1 MVFSF
6 SDWVN
11 SLLKGVGHKY
21 IKRIPYT
28 TPKGRRYRY
37 VYRVTNTHQGRHA
50 FDEEHLTTGAKFA
63 LNTEDGAEFH
73 GHITAVD
80 GDKITYTIDD
90 GPKKGEEVTT
100 TRAELVAELHDLHD
114 VQDKL
119 SAARDKVRERI
130 AEAKRAGHE
139 GVVRRL
145 ETRLAALGGD
155 EETAKQEQAEPR
167 EGTQGADNFETM
179 PDEPRPLKTARRE
192 LADQEETLEEFRQ
205 TGADKDTLAK
215 RERKISEKRAEV
227 EVLEESHLSRVF
239 SDRLRTSAESA
250 EGKQLIDALAEAHEK
265 QEDAEGAE
273 RALVDFYKETALKRK
288 GSQERLKEREFKD
301 SRNIQDRW
309 QESDENILVDRLKEQ
324 ATEALRIYLEHG
336 SAVSAGED
344 SPYTQAQVDAAVR
357 RQFESGARAEA
368 LEFAYTEGMLRTA
381 RELRAQDETAE
392 RVTQGADNFETMP
405 EVEADAPTQADEAAQ
420 DTERA
425 QRRAQREER
434 ESRAATDRGPAFVND
449 QDFISHEDARDEY
462 ISALV
467 PNAQSLK
474 ESAKELRGESASAI
488 IAAAKAPL
496 VAGEKTVYTLPG
508 GLGVAAELDEA
519 SRVLTYQIQFSDGK
533 VSDLERVT
541 FDEPPSA
548 AKLKTLAR
556 GLVGSVYGGSD
567 GDGDARY
574 YTLTNESDLRL
585 NAQRLARFKKLED
598 RERDFDTFSKMTE
611 EPRVQRDQLDAI
623 TPREDALESASD
635 IDRKTAATLKKVI
648 DPKQTIRNLDEA
660 FRVGDALIATD
671 GHRIFVRRG
680 MSYGK
685 DGEQVSTGAGSIG
698 GVRVSLAGIIP
709 NFISGA
715 EQQQTH
721 VGTMSKETAAHVVAA
736 LKVGGAKIKATGRET
751 SPAGR
756 VTLRADG
763 RDVTI
768 KFNGR
773 DVAKFPQSSDGAQGD
788 YRISA
793 RYLSDAL
800 SGGGAVSLHL
810 PPVKFAPGGGRQ
822 YSPLRF
828 DSMLG
833 SMHVQPLNMD
843 D

>member
-167 EGTQGADNFETM
+167 EG
-179 PDEPRPLKTARRE
+179 
-192 LADQEETLEEFRQ
+192 
-205 TGADKDTLAK
+205 
-215 RERKISEKRAEV
+215 
-227 EVLEESHLSRVF
+227 
-239 SDRLRTSAESA
+239 
-250 EGKQLIDALAEAHEK
+250 
-265 QEDAEGAE
+265 
-273 RALVDFYKETALKRK
+273 
-288 GSQERLKEREFKD
+288 
-301 SRNIQDRW
+301 
-309 QESDENILVDRLKEQ
+309 
-324 ATEALRIYLEHG
+324 
-336 SAVSAGED
+336 
-344 SPYTQAQVDAAVR
+344 
-357 RQFESGARAEA
+357 
-368 LEFAYTEGMLRTA
+368 
-381 RELRAQDETAE
+381 
-392 RVTQGADNFETMP
+392 TQGADNFETMP